1 MKKVFIN
8 CSMRKNGN
16 TAMAL
21 KESLRGAKEDGAEVR
36 YYDLADYDFKG
47 CRGCLAC
54 KRKDVERKCYIKDG
68 LTPILEDLQDANAVI
83 IGAPI
88 YFGNPSA
95 DFYAL
100 IERFRFPIM
109 SYDDYSS
116 YLKGKIDIGLVFTM
130 NATDAHYETLYQE
143 KMESFRHVFNVMNG
157 KVEILPITD
166 TLQTGDYSRYNMA
179 SFDEQH
185 KKEMRE
191 RKFPDDLEKAYKL
204 GETLGR

>member
-1 MKKVFIN
+1 MKKIFIN
-8 CSMRKNGN
+8 CSLRKNGN

-21 KESLRGAKEDGAEVR
+21 KEALRGAEEDGAEVC
-36 YYDLADYDFKG
+36 YYDLVDYDFKG

-68 LTPILEDLQDANAVI
+68 LTPILEDLQDADAVI
-83 IGAPI
+83 IGAPV

-95 DFYAL
+95 GFYAL

-116 YLKGKIDIGLVFTM
+116 YLNGKIDIGLVFTM
-130 NATDAHYETLYQE
+130 NATDEHYETLYRD
-143 KMESFRHVFNVMNG
+143 KMDGFRHVFNVMNG

-166 TLQTGDYSRYNMA
+166 TLQTNDYSRYNMA
-179 SFDEQH
+179 SFNEAH
-185 KKEMRE
+185 KKEMRAN
-191 RKFPDDLEKAYKL
+191 KFPKDLKKAY
-204 GETLGR
+204 ELGRSLGK